1 MSVNTKLTGR
11 VQEVRKF
18 ENEGKLPTFV
28 ITMRVQNDYKNKSGE
43 HAGKYGSKF
52 YDVKFFPKTEAQ
64 IGLVENT
71 IQKRVGQ
78 NDKIMTIDADLIP
91 NNYTDVYGVDHYKL
105 QLIAQDFKLLN

>member
-1 MSVNTKLTGR
+1 MAVNTKLTGR

-52 YDVKFFPKTEAQ
+52 YDVKYFPRTEAQ
-64 IGLVENT
+64 VGLIENT
-71 IQKRVGQ
+71 IAKRQGQ
-78 NDKIMTIDADLIP
+78 NDKIMTIEADVLP
-91 NNYTDVYGVDHYKL
+91 NQFTDKDGKEHFEL
-105 QLIAQDFKLLN
+105 QLVAQDFKLEN